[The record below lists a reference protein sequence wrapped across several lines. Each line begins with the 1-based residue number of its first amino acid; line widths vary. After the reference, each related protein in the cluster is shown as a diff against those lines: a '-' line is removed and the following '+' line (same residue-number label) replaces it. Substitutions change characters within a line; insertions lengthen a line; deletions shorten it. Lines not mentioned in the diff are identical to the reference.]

1 MAEVGNIT
9 NFCHFL
15 GLNRKK
21 HQKITRN
28 LVKNSSNPR
37 FFRKFAPKETKI
49 CLFHVQI
56 IIFT

>member
-49 CLFHVQI
+49 CLFRCK
-56 IIFT
+56 